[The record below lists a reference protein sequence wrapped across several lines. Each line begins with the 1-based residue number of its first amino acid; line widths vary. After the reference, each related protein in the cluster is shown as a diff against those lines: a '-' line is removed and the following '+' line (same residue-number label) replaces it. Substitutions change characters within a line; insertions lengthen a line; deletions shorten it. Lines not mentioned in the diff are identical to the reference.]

1 MTDTRF
7 TTVFDDLDELLSVV
21 DIDVVGDIETLLML
35 LLSRPVGVYVVSNDA
50 GAASSIEVIVQGNDE
65 SIGSTYEFPMSVMEL
80 ARSCA
85 DSVDELGPYT
95 RDGFTP
101 GESPDIAAM
110 SDDELITALQQAL
123 GKVRLFNMMDADG

>member
-7 TTVFDDLDELLSVV
+7 TTVFDDLDELLRVV

-35 LLSRPVGVYVVSNDA
+35 LLSRPVGVCVVSNDA

-65 SIGSTYEFPMSVMEL
+65 SMGSTYEFPMSVMEL

-95 RDGFTP
+95 RDEFTP